1 MSVTWQLRHRSA
13 ANRRCATFSAW
24 AMSIA
29 FAAIAAISFAVDQ
42 AAVSSPEGGG
52 DLGQILSEFN
62 PVRLIRSLIDAVG
75 DYSNDAR

>member
-1 MSVTWQLRHRSA
+1 
-13 ANRRCATFSAW
+13 
-24 AMSIA
+24 MSIA

>member
-1 MSVTWQLRHRSA
+1 
-13 ANRRCATFSAW
+13 
-24 AMSIA
+24 MSIA

-52 DLGQILSEFN
+52 DLGQILSELN